1 MHLKLSPHR
10 WREIEGECSIAPVR
24 GRLLG
29 LLLAAVATFPA
40 SAAAAPV
47 LVMGHGGHV
56 THRIDRFLALPAVTP
71 APAGA
76 GASAASARA
85 HSQSAQPTV
94 RSELAR
100 LYRTRQIDLADYR
113 RYGASFTAALNA
125 VKRLRGTR
133 AVELEAVVG
142 NLHGIAATG
151 QLSASRLPA
160 LFLTLD
166 RNRQWWT
173 TGPLLSSGQRVE
185 FAGSQLVWEYYAGQG
200 IELQVLGTFG
210 KADGLYTAGARDYPQ
225 MRQLL
230 TEMIPLAAQR
240 GGGLTWEYY
249 FNFDGGTPPWT
260 SAMSQGTALEAL
272 TRASKAFG
280 QSSGSGGTTYQ
291 PPSNSYLQIAQRA
304 LPIFTVPPPVGVRVA
319 TPLGAR
325 YLQYSFTPGTD
336 IINAFL
342 QSLIGLY
349 DYAHVSD
356 DREAQRLFA
365 AGDAQARA
373 ELPRFDSGGWSLYQ
387 PGVEDTVDYHTLV
400 TGFLDQLCTRTGA
413 PVYCTTAQRFHAD
426 LTTPPALQLLTTQ
439 STPKTP
445 FAIRFSVSKYAHVG
459 IVVVR
464 GGTTVFLT
472 SGYFSNGVNAFELPP
487 LPAASYTVRLAATD
501 LPGNFNRIVG
511 TLQVSRRPR

>member
-1 MHLKLSPHR
+1 
-10 WREIEGECSIAPVR
+10 
-24 GRLLG
+24 
-29 LLLAAVATFPA
+29 
-40 SAAAAPV
+40 
-47 LVMGHGGHV
+47 
-56 THRIDRFLALPAVTP
+56 
-71 APAGA
+71 
-76 GASAASARA
+76 
-85 HSQSAQPTV
+85 
-94 RSELAR
+94 
-100 LYRTRQIDLADYR
+100 
-113 RYGASFTAALNA
+113 
-125 VKRLRGTR
+125 VK
-133 AVELEAVVG
+133 LEAVVG
-142 NLHGIAATG
+142 NLHGIAAAG

-160 LFLTLD
+160 LFLTFD

-210 KADGLYTAGARDYPQ
+210 KADGLYTGGAHDSPQ

-230 TEMIPLAAQR
+230 SEMIPLAAQR

-249 FNFDGGTPPWT
+249 FHFDGGSPPWT
-260 SAMSQGTALEAL
+260 STMSQGTALEAL

-280 QSSGSGGTTYQ
+280 QSSGSGGAGYQ
-291 PPSNSYLQIAQRA
+291 PPSSLYLQIAQRA

-439 STPKTP
+439 SAPKTP
-445 FAIRFSVSKYAHVG
+445 FAVRFRLSKYAHVG

-487 LPAASYTVRLAATD
+487 LPAGSCTVRLAATD

-511 TLQVSRRPR
+511 TLQVSAAAIAIDSRRHAAAHDPLHRQGRRREDLGSCLHRAGVRGGGDANAGDLHRSRAQPGGVARRGAIGQPTAGGEPALGAGGERPGGDGAPLVRCSGMARRAVARSGT